1 VYNFVGIYIYIYI
14 YMCVCVCVCLDLLTY
29 TREEMNL
36 YLKKGEQ
43 CVSEC
48 LQRKECVSKYSC
60 VCYKD
65 VWIKGRQIY
74 MCTWLD
80 DICILVLRY
89 VMC

>member
-1 VYNFVGIYIYIYI
+1 MESVYVLVCKCESMCVEVLIYIDIVRNKCITLSEYIYI

-36 YLKKGEQ
+36 YLKKCEQ

-65 VWIKGRQIY
+65 V
-74 MCTWLD
+74 
-80 DICILVLRY
+80 
-89 VMC
+89 